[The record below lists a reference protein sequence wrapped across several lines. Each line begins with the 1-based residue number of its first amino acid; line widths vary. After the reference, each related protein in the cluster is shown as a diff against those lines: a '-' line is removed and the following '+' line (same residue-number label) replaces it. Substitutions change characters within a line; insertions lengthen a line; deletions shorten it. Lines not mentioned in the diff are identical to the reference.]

1 MGQTQAGTS
10 LDEFDRELLAL
21 LRQDARQ
28 QVSTLATS
36 LGVSRATIYSR
47 LGRLEQQGVIA
58 GYTVRV
64 GADYQRS
71 LVRAHVMIKLL
82 PKLTRETQQALVAIP
97 ELSALYSISGE
108 HDMIAMIEAADVG
121 ELDKLIDRI
130 GMFDGVEKTTSSI
143 ILSIRLQ
150 R

>member
-1 MGQTQAGTS
+1 
-10 LDEFDRELLAL
+10 
-21 LRQDARQ
+21 
-28 QVSTLATS
+28 
-36 LGVSRATIYSR
+36 
-47 LGRLEQQGVIA
+47 
-58 GYTVRV
+58 
-64 GADYQRS
+64 
-71 LVRAHVMIKLL
+71 
-82 PKLTRETQQALVAIP
+82 LVAIP